1 VHDDAV
7 RTRALLAAWLAVGLL
22 LAGCA
27 QAVAGRP
34 SPAAGQANFARVDV
48 AEAAVEALQTFWRTQ
63 FPAAFGHP
71 WRDISHFVPVHAHD
85 RNVPCVSSAAE
96 VADQAFYCPSG
107 DAVVWDADGL
117 IPKVQREDGPTAVMV
132 VLAHEVGHA
141 VQTRLGLDE
150 LQARQ
155 PSRYP
160 TILLE
165 AMADCYAG
173 VALAHFAKEPPPGLS
188 LGDDERDQ
196 AMAALV
202 AFRDPLGVS
211 PRDSAAHGNAF
222 DRVSAFQDGYD
233 GSATSCSGITTANH
247 PFTQRTFGS
256 ATDKAR
262 QGNLPP
268 DQLLDGIAASA
279 PAAFTSI
286 AAAAGATG
294 WRAPSLGSG
303 AAECATS
310 TQGPAAWCGA
320 DEPIAVDRAALAA
333 VEEKFGD
340 YAGATLIASR
350 YGLAVLDALGR
361 PVAGSKAGAAATCL
375 AGAYTG
381 GLFDARDSFTLS
393 PGDLDE
399 AVEVLLVQ
407 DWADRDAQG
416 AADPAEHGY
425 ERIDHF
431 RTGVLGGANACL

>member
-1 VHDDAV
+1 MRTHAV
-7 RTRALLAAWLAVGLL
+7 LAAWLAAGLL
-22 LAGCA
+22 LAGCT

-34 SPAAGQANFARVDV
+34 IAAASSSNVARADLAQTDV
-48 AEAAVEALQTFWRTQ
+48 AQAAVAALQVFWRTQ
-63 FPAAFGHP
+63 FPAAFGRP
-71 WRDISHFVPVHAHD
+71 WRDISHFVPVHARD
-85 RNVPCVSSAAE
+85 RNVPCVSSAAD
-96 VADQAFYCPSG
+96 VADQAFYCPSA
-107 DAVVWDADGL
+107 DSVVWDADGL
-117 IPKVQREDGPTAVMV
+117 IPKVQREDGPTAVLV
-132 VLAHEVGHA
+132 VLAHEIGHA
-141 VQTRLGLDE
+141 VQTRLGLDD

-155 PSRYP
+155 PSHYP

-173 VALAHFAKEPPPGLS
+173 VALAHFAQDPPPGLA
-188 LGDDERDQ
+188 LGADERDQ

-233 GSATSCSGITTANH
+233 GSATTCSGMTTANH
-247 PFTQRTFGS
+247 PFTQRAFGS

-268 DQLLDGIAASA
+268 DQLLEGIAASA
-279 PAAFTSI
+279 PAVFTKI

-294 WRAPSLGSG
+294 WQAPSL
-303 AAECATS
+303 AAAAADCAATE
-310 TQGPAAWCGA
+310 QGPAAWCGQG
-320 DEPIAVDRAALAA
+320 EPIVVDRPALAA
-333 VEEKFGD
+333 LEEKFGD

-361 PVAGSKAGAAATCL
+361 PATGSKAGAAATCL

-381 GLFDARDSFTLS
+381 GLFSARDTFTLS

-399 AVEVLLVQ
+399 AVQVLLEQ

-416 AADPAEHGY
+416 VADAAEHGY

-431 RTGVLGGANACL
+431 RTGVFSGAHACL